1 MYSAEQ
7 PYLTT
12 NISTGVFKVL
22 NSTWD
27 RGPCM
32 VTLIFTG
39 TTNCIFSAADA
50 TAAAAGVPYIALA
63 TPGPIEVFADPSRMW
78 FRSNGASATNVT
90 AYVTLP

>member
-1 MYSAEQ
+1 MYSVEQ

-12 NISTGVFKVL
+12 NASTSTFKVL

-50 TAAAAGVPYIALA
+50 SGAAAGVPYIGLSA
-63 TPGPIEVFADPSRMW
+63 PGPIEVFADPAKMW

-90 AYVTLP
+90 AYATLP